1 MIRNRNYSRT
11 RIDINA
17 GQLLTKGLH
26 DTIMLEAQQAM
37 AYLPAEDKINMALA
51 LVAAP
56 KIDDANSVTAM
67 AVSLKE
73 KLEEANDVIATLQAQ
88 VTATNSS
95 AIGTATP

>member
-88 VTATNSS
+88 VTANSS